1 MQHTHTDACMRMLWQ
16 QVQVH
21 DATLAEALQHLAQQM
36 GCDGHRRRLGRGM
49 AGRGGGKGQPNE
61 LYVAVSIIVII

>member
-1 MQHTHTDACMRMLWQ
+1 MRMLWQ

-36 GCDGHRRRLGRGM
+36 GCDGHRRRLGRGG
-49 AGRGGGKGQPNE
+49 AGRAERGGGKGQPNE
-61 LYVAVSIIVII
+61 LYGAASIIVII

>member
-1 MQHTHTDACMRMLWQ
+1 MRILWQ

-36 GCDGHRRRLGRGM
+36 GCDGHRRRLGRGGAGR
-49 AGRGGGKGQPNE
+49 AGRGGGKGKPNE
-61 LYVAVSIIVII
+61 LYGAASIIVII